1 MVSDTEDP
9 VVVTARIQR
18 EMRYAREEREAR
30 EEAETARARLA
41 VEERQPVTETAEL
54 QVATPAEIQAEAE
67 TSFRHGRLAVVAV
80 IVLVLFWAWVQERRN
95 ARKERGVQNGRYGQ

>member
-9 VVVTARIQR
+9 VALTARIQR

-30 EEAETARARLA
+30 EEAEAARARLA
-41 VEERQPVTETAEL
+41 VDERPVTETAEL
-54 QVATPAEIQAEAE
+54 QVLTPAEIQAEAE
-67 TSFRHGRLAVVAV
+67 TSFRHGRLAVVAI
-80 IVLVLFWAWVQERRN
+80 IVMVLFWAWIQERRT